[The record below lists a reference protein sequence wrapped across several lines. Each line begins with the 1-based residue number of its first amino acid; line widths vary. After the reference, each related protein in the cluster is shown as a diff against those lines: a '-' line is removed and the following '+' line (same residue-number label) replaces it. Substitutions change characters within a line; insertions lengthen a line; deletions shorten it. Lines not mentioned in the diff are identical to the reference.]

1 MLISK
6 RSPRT
11 SERFSSRFGDGAPG
25 DFPLRQFLR
34 LREDLQVQTVHAA
47 LTALLAVLLL
57 VFGRSLDGLF
67 QAHGAH
73 LSPWYRRGL
82 WILVVILALSV
93 LRRLYYK
100 LVELRQI
107 RREMLE
113 LRAGFR
119 QRGADG
125 GGEGD
130 SGGSGARAGR

>member
-25 DFPLRQFLR
+25 DFALRQYLR
-34 LREDLQVQTVHAA
+34 LREDLQVQSVHAA

-57 VFGRSLDGLF
+57 VFGRALDGLF
-67 QAHGAH
+67 LAHGAH

-82 WILVVILALSV
+82 WFLVVILALSV

-119 QRGADG
+119 QQGAD
-125 GGEGD
+125 EGD
-130 SGGSGARAGR
+130 

>member
-1 MLISK
+1 
-6 RSPRT
+6 
-11 SERFSSRFGDGAPG
+11 
-25 DFPLRQFLR
+25 
-34 LREDLQVQTVHAA
+34 VHAA

-57 VFGRSLDGLF
+57 VFGRALDGLF
-67 QAHGAH
+67 LAHGAH

-82 WILVVILALSV
+82 WFLVVILALSV

-119 QRGADG
+119 QQGAD
-125 GGEGD
+125 EGD
-130 SGGSGARAGR
+130 